1 MKGEQEPHPE
11 IQIGG
16 QAVIEGVVMRGPER
30 WALAVRRPD
39 KSLYITV
46 NPTRTLAQR
55 YPRANVF
62 GVRGIFGLAD
72 SLIIGYKSLFISA
85 GISLEETEET
95 EEGEKRETG
104 PEAGEGE
111 KRETGVEAA
120 KEAPREKTSRK
131 AGRRGER
138 PEKTPKRE
146 PGELGPEMWIAMAI
160 ALVLFVGLFIVVP
173 TLMAKSLDR
182 YLSNTVLYNLV
193 EGGIRIA
200 IFVLYLALMSLMP
213 DIRRVFA
220 YHGAEHMVVHAYE
233 HGLPLTPES
242 ARRYSTAHMRCGT
255 AFIMLVLVAS
265 VLMFSLMGRPA
276 VWVRVLERIA
286 LIPLVAALAYEII
299 RFAGRHEDSLAMRVI
314 MAPGL
319 LLQGLTTRKPDT
331 EQLEVAIAALQAAV
345 GGEEA
350 AA

>member
-1 MKGEQEPHPE
+1 MERGTETLKGEQEPHPE

-39 KSLYITV
+39 QSLYITV

-62 GVRGIFGLAD
+62 GVRGILGLAD
-72 SLIIGYKSLFISA
+72 SLIIGYKSLYISA
-85 GISLEETEET
+85 GISLEETEDAK
-95 EEGEKRETG
+95 EGEVEG
-104 PEAGEGE
+104 ADPEVAEELPG
-111 KRETGVEAA
+111 
-120 KEAPREKTSRK
+120 KTRK
-131 AGRRGER
+131 KTGRRKER
-138 PEKTPKRE
+138 RGKETPKRE

-160 ALVLFVGLFIVVP
+160 ALVLFVGLFIVLP
-173 TLMAKSLDR
+173 TIIAKSLDR
-182 YLSNTVLYNLV
+182 YLTNTILYNLV
-193 EGGIRIA
+193 EGGIRVTFFIA
-200 IFVLYLALMSLMP
+200 YLALMSLMP

-242 ARRYSTAHMRCGT
+242 AEHYSTAHMRCGT
-255 AFIMLVLVAS
+255 AFLLIVLVAS
-265 VLMFSLMGRPA
+265 VLIFSLMGRPA

-286 LIPLVAALAYEII
+286 VIPLVAALAYEII
-299 RFAGRHEDSLAMRVI
+299 RFAGRHEDSLAMKVI

-319 LLQGLTTRKPDT
+319 LLQRLTTRKPDR

-350 AA
+350 PA